1 MYIIYFK
8 YVYCIFY
15 VVIIATTVI
24 IKNNN
29 ELIWYILDLYYIYNI
44 LYTLW

>member
-29 ELIWYILDLYYIYNI
+29 ELIRYILDLYYIYNI